1 MTTGD
6 GYRTKALEVLTRA
19 NGKIDSQMRA
29 EFENL
34 PAAFLRLAEQ
44 VERNVALT
52 KIKAKAVGHTETV
65 AVVHLQDGQGTLICP
80 KGRIAP

>member
-44 VERNVALT
+44 VERNVAL
-52 KIKAKAVGHTETV
+52 IVEFELPPEEEA
-65 AVVHLQDGQGTLICP
+65 DP
-80 KGRIAP
+80 KLKPKL